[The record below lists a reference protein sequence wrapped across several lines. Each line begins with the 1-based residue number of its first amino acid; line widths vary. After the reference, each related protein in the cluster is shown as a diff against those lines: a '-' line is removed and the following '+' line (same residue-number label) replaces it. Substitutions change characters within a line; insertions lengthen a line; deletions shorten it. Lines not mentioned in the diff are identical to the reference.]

1 MHGRR
6 WRSFATAVSSG
17 EGSSLAHRCN
27 DAPPSA
33 AAWSADRGSCAL
45 TGTRLLDSGPSLL
58 PSRFTKPQYAF
69 YPVRA
74 AKRVLRGHIS
84 ETNARRVVDM
94 TLPWGMPISLRP
106 GEAIGHSIATTG
118 IFDHCVSETLYRL
131 TDPGDLAVDVGA
143 NIGYMTSLMVK
154 RAGSSGRVVA
164 VEPNPEVYSLLACNV
179 ARWRTRPGAPLIET
193 HEVALSDRDGTA
205 MLKVPALFTRNQ
217 GRASIDRREGDD
229 GADPWHATVA
239 VALRRLD
246 DLVGERDV
254 GVLKIDVEGH
264 EAKVL
269 SGAERLLAAHRVR
282 DIVFEHRGYP
292 TSATRFLEDL
302 GYTLLSL
309 NGSLFRLVI
318 GPPSEC
324 SPWQGWEGP
333 SYLATVA
340 RERALRRLQRR
351 GWALPGIRWGSAAR
365 C

>member
-1 MHGRR
+1 M
-6 WRSFATAVSSG
+6 
-17 EGSSLAHRCN
+17 
-27 DAPPSA
+27 
-33 AAWSADRGSCAL
+33 
-45 TGTRLLDSGPSLL
+45 L

-69 YPVRA
+69 YPVRT
-74 AKRVLRGHIS
+74 AKRALRGHIS
-84 ETNARRVVDM
+84 EKDTRRVVDVS
-94 TLPWGMPISLRP
+94 LPWGMPISLRP

-118 IFDHCVSETLYRL
+118 IFDHCVSEALYRL
-131 TDPGDLAVDVGA
+131 ADPGDLAVDVGA

-154 RAGSSGRVVA
+154 RTASPGRVLA
-164 VEPNPEVYSLLACNV
+164 VEPNPEVYPLLARNV
-179 ARWRTRPGAPLIET
+179 ARWRTEPGAPAIET
-193 HEVALSDRDGTA
+193 HDVALSDHDGTA

-246 DLVGERDV
+246 DLVGDCDV

-264 EAKVL
+264 ETKVL
-269 SGAERLLAAHRVR
+269 NGAERLLAAHRVR

-292 TSATRFLEDL
+292 TSATRFLENL
-302 GYTLLSL
+302 GYTLFSL
-309 NGSLFRLVI
+309 NSSLFRLVV

-324 SPWQGWEGP
+324 PPWQGWEGP

-340 RERALRRLQRR
+340 RDRALRRLRRR
-351 GWALPGIRWGSAAR
+351 GWSLPGIRWGSAAR